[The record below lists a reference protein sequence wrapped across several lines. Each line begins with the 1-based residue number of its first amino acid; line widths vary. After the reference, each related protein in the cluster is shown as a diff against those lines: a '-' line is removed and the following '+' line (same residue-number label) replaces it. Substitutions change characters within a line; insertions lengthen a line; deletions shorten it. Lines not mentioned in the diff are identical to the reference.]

1 LTQSKKNGT
10 LAPERNTPKGRFGGD
25 RMNMEEKK
33 ENGAAPAQEPEE
45 EQTDFITLSD
55 DAGNEVTFEKID
67 ELDHDGTHYI
77 AVVEAAD
84 AEKPA
89 EDEDVMVILSV
100 GKDDDGEF
108 FEIVDDDEQLLTL
121 GKLFEKHLGDA
132 YEITQ

>member
-1 LTQSKKNGT
+1 
-10 LAPERNTPKGRFGGD
+10 
-25 RMNMEEKK
+25 MEEKK